1 MKVLKLTGALLDYW
15 VARAEGIEA
24 ERLSVRLTPE
34 VVEDACIRDDIF
46 KFNPSE
52 SWTLGGPIIE
62 RAHIGFAQ
70 MFFRGPPGGWT
81 AYVNAR
87 GTVVGLDG
95 DFDADGP
102 TQLIA
107 AMRAYVASKFGNE
120 VPDAPA

>member
-1 MKVLKLTGALLDYW
+1 MKASQLTGTQLDYW
-15 VARAEGIEA
+15 VAKAENYKIDATFEKGLNPNLYVFVDGELIDFA
-24 ERLSVRLTPE
+24 PSVNW
-34 VVEDACIRDDIF
+34 AQ
-46 KFNPSE
+46 
-52 SWTLGGPIIE
+52 GGPIVE

-81 AYVNAR
+81 AFVNAR

-107 AMRAYVASKFGNE
+107 AMRAYVASKFGDE